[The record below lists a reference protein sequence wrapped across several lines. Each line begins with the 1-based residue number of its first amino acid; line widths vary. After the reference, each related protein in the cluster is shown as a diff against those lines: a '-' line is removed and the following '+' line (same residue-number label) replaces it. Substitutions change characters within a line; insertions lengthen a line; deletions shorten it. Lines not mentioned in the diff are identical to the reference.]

1 MTLVTLSRVD
11 SPALW
16 TEARRL
22 IEEYAAS
29 LDFDLAFQDFDRE
42 IRSLQVE
49 YASPSGCFV
58 LAQYE
63 GVWIGCG
70 GVRRFSA
77 SACEMKRLYVS
88 PAGRGHRAGRQIA
101 GALIDTARRLGY
113 RTMLLDT
120 TSSMTRA
127 QQIYMSLGFTIAAPY
142 RYNPIEGA
150 SYWRLDL

>member
-1 MTLVTLSRVD
+1 MTVTVSRVD

-42 IRSLQVE
+42 IQSLHVE
-49 YASPSGCFV
+49 YAWSSGCFV
-58 LAQYE
+58 LAGYE

-88 PAGRGHRAGRQIA
+88 PAGRGHGAGRRMA
-101 GALIDTARRLGY
+101 EALIDAARRLGY

-120 TSSMTRA
+120 TPSMSRA
-127 QQIYMSLGFTIAAPY
+127 QQIYASLGFTIVPPY
-142 RYNPIEGA
+142 RYNPIDGA

>member
-101 GALIDTARRLGY
+101 GAIDTARRLGY

-120 TSSMTRA
+120 TPSMTRA